1 LQVIYLA
8 PFVLLS
14 AILGVIFLMVPRLR
28 RHAVSAAVV
37 PVAFAVS
44 SITGVFATVLIAD
57 HFGFDRAFGFDE
69 PADSLG
75 RIATFFSIYTRIPP
89 LLLLSRAITDA
100 CCYFCYNGGPCQE
113 SLAAGSGGAPQAS
126 SPVRRAPSIT
136 SSRFVSLMATWR
148 F

>member
-44 SITGVFATVLIAD
+44 SITGVFATVLIAE
-57 HFGFDRAFGFDE
+57 HFGFDRAFGFDA
-69 PADSLG
+69 PAHSLG
-75 RIATFFSIYTRIPP
+75 RIATFFSIYTVLGILGAILAVLIVNRIRRCIFRGPRGR
-89 LLLLSRAITDA
+89 LRG
-100 CCYFCYNGGPCQE
+100 CC
-113 SLAAGSGGAPQAS
+113 
-126 SPVRRAPSIT
+126 
-136 SSRFVSLMATWR
+136 
-148 F
+148 